1 LEDQRLSTVD
11 RVKRMRSEEQ
21 KELLEEFELSSQ
33 NLKLQPLP
41 KPIRRSGE
49 VGSEQLETARLTAP
63 PVEITPSS
71 RLHKL
76 RRSVS

>member
-1 LEDQRLSTVD
+1 MSNVD
-11 RVKRMRSEEQ
+11 RVIRRRSEEQ
-21 KELLEEFELSSQ
+21 KDLPEEFELSFQ
-33 NLKLQPLP
+33 NLKLQLLP
-41 KPIRRSGE
+41 KPEIGRGRA
-49 VGSEQLETARLTAP
+49 ARLTAP